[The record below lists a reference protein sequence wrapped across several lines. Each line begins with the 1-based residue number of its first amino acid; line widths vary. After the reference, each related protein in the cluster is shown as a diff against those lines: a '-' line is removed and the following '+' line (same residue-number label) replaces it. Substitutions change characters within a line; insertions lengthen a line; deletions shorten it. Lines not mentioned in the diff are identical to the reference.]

1 MRTRFDLLVWH
12 KLHVVTMVGPGDA
25 RYEDFVEAGYPI
37 VTITDLSEWPKI
49 HVWCK
54 EHIPPGHYTWCGT
67 RFIFVNEEDAV
78 KFSLAWT

>member
-1 MRTRFDLLVWH
+1 MRTRFDAIVWH
-12 KLHVVTMVGPGDA
+12 KLRATMLGTGDPK
-25 RYEDFVEAGYPI
+25 YEDFVEAGYPI

-49 HVWCK
+49 HVWCN
-54 EHIPPGHYTWCGT
+54 ENIQPGHYTWCGS